1 MDDMTRPCSGVNN
14 TVVGVPENANY
25 SSARQDD
32 ADEINLVDYLRV
44 ISKHRRM
51 IFWICTITVII
62 TAIVSM
68 RLPKMYAAA
77 VSVVPPIDIL
87 QKESG
92 MAGGLGAVKS
102 SILRN
107 AMYVGGI
114 SDMYVGILR
123 SRSVADALIES
134 FDLGKV
140 YKVKHGFSIVRQILR
155 DRTYIKVGDEGII
168 AITVEDGDPCRAADL
183 ANVYVE
189 ELDRR
194 NKQLF
199 VGQATNKKVFLEN
212 RLREIK
218 QELSQIDSMLSRD
231 AKIKEVLFELLAR
244 EYEIAKIEEAKS
256 MPTIQVLD
264 RAVVPE
270 KKCKPKRGQMVVL
283 AGITGLFVSVLAA
296 FVREHITRTSLD
308 GIKD

>member
-123 SRSVADALIES
+123 SRSVADACIIVPTVSPDTVTPHTES
-134 FDLGKV
+134 FQA
-140 YKVKHGFSIVRQILR
+140 IVWHLLVSHPR
-155 DRTYIKVGDEGII
+155 IKVAEMKW
-168 AITVEDGDPCRAADL
+168 E
-183 ANVYVE
+183 
-189 ELDRR
+189 
-194 NKQLF
+194 
-199 VGQATNKKVFLEN
+199 
-212 RLREIK
+212 
-218 QELSQIDSMLSRD
+218 
-231 AKIKEVLFELLAR
+231 
-244 EYEIAKIEEAKS
+244 
-256 MPTIQVLD
+256 
-264 RAVVPE
+264 
-270 KKCKPKRGQMVVL
+270 
-283 AGITGLFVSVLAA
+283 SV
-296 FVREHITRTSLD
+296 
-308 GIKD
+308 K

>member
-1 MDDMTRPCSGVNN
+1 MDDMTRSQSGADK
-14 TVVGVPENANY
+14 TVVGAPVNANG
-25 SSARQDD
+25 SSTRQDGED
-32 ADEINLVDYLRV
+32 INIADYLRV
-44 ISKHRRM
+44 ISKRRRM
-51 IFWICTITVII
+51 IFWICAVTVII
-62 TAIVSM
+62 TAVISM
-68 RLPKMYAAA
+68 LLPKMYAAT

-87 QKESG
+87 QKESSI
-92 MAGGLGAVKS
+92 AGGLGAVKS
-102 SILRN
+102 SVLRRVMD
-107 AMYVGGI
+107 ATSI
-114 SDMYVGILR
+114 SDMYVGILQ
-123 SRSVADALIES
+123 SRSVADTLIER

-140 YKVKHGFSIVRQILR
+140 YKVKHGFSVVRRILCE
-155 DRTYIKVGDEGII
+155 RTSVKVGDEGIVT
-168 AITVEDGDPCRAADL
+168 ITVEDGDPCRAANL